1 MSFLGMNQNVLCS
14 VGIQLTELNSMVV
27 DLGKAILVLEI
38 TLFLYT
44 ESISCV
50 VALFPLCKEVRYT

>member
-1 MSFLGMNQNVLCS
+1 MSFLGMSQNVLCS
-14 VGIQLTELNSMVV
+14 AGIQLTEPTSMVV

-44 ESISCV
+44 ESVSCV
-50 VALFPLCKEVRYT
+50 IALFPLCKEVK